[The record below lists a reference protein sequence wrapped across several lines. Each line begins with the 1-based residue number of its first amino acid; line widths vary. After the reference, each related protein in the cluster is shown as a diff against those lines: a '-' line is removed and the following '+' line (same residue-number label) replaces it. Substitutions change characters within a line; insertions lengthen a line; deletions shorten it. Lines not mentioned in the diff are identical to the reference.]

1 MSDYRTDKLVA
12 AASFMS
18 GAHVKDPSE
27 TEGLLYDDTRQ
38 PQYGA
43 TGQGGNAPQPDPEEL
58 RKEREG
64 LERICAETSGELIDV
79 LYHNATLPGSKMAND
94 YPHLLNKHF
103 PSRSDTSS
111 PKSIEEDEEAWLNS
125 TENGDKPVW
134 EEVKG
139 LTHGALIYNLNEP
152 AEANSALKKSLKAP
166 AR

>member
-1 MSDYRTDKLVA
+1 MRVWNGS
-12 AASFMS
+12 
-18 GAHVKDPSE
+18 
-27 TEGLLYDDTRQ
+27 
-38 PQYGA
+38 
-43 TGQGGNAPQPDPEEL
+43 APKPLGEEL
-58 RKEREG
+58 QVSHGGSPVLTR
-64 LERICAETSGELIDV
+64 SSELIDV